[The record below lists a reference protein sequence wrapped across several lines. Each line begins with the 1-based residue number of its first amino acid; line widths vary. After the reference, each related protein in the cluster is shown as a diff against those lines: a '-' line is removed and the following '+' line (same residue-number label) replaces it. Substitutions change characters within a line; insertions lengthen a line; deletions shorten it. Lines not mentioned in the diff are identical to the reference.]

1 MLSFAGWTAAEIFE
15 DFDLLVDYLGLVI
28 PLGISAA
35 ATSLM
40 CLVSAK
46 EAGDPYPVR
55 ESLIADGIGTC
66 IASFFGSPFGT
77 VLYVSSRFSGAR
89 CPLLALSYT
98 YSPSCLLLGIDWSP
112 CVQASRGQGWIFHGQ
127 WPDLSVSFR
136 AKDLALLL
144 IFDLEFSCLTFFHP
158 MMTFRV

>member
-1 MLSFAGWTAAEIFE
+1 MPPNTCDGGDRVSKIQVVTRANRKSFFKTETLYCIPFLPTAWTGGDIFQN
-15 DFDLLVDYLGLVI
+15 FDLLADYLGLVI

-77 VLYVSSRFSGAR
+77 VLYVSSGHN
-89 CPLLALSYT
+89 PALPITQTPSHT
-98 YSPSCLLLGIDWSP
+98 HSPNFLVLG
-112 CVQASRGQGWIFHGQ
+112 
-127 WPDLSVSFR
+127 
-136 AKDLALLL
+136 
-144 IFDLEFSCLTFFHP
+144 
-158 MMTFRV
+158 

>member
-1 MLSFAGWTAAEIFE
+1 MFE
-15 DFDLLVDYLGLVI
+15 DFGGIVDYLGIII

-46 EAGDPYPVR
+46 EAGDPFPVR

-77 VLYVSSRFSGAR
+77 VIYVSQLVYSQSN
-89 CPLLALSYT
+89 LLCAT
-98 YSPSCLLLGIDWSP
+98 
-112 CVQASRGQGWIFHGQ
+112 F
-127 WPDLSVSFR
+127 
-136 AKDLALLL
+136 
-144 IFDLEFSCLTFFHP
+144 LTIQIHL
-158 MMTFRV
+158 

>member
-77 VLYVSSRFSGAR
+77 VLYVSS
-89 CPLLALSYT
+89 
-98 YSPSCLLLGIDWSP
+98 GI
-112 CVQASRGQGWIFHGQ
+112 
-127 WPDLSVSFR
+127 
-136 AKDLALLL
+136 
-144 IFDLEFSCLTFFHP
+144 
-158 MMTFRV
+158 